1 MNISLRW
8 IEKPGMLTRMWKL
21 FVGALVML
29 IAVDVVFVAH
39 EHTYLIF
46 ETLPGFSAVYGFVA
60 CTALVVIAKVLRKL
74 CKRDM
79 KYYD

>member
-8 IEKPGMLTRMWKL
+8 IEKPGMLTRMWKI
-21 FVGALVML
+21 FVGALVVL
-29 IAVDVVFVAH
+29 VAVDVVFVAH
-39 EHTYLIF
+39 EHTYLVF
-46 ETLPGFSAVYGFVA
+46 ETIPGFSAVYGFVA
-60 CTALVVIAKVLRKL
+60 CTALVVFAKVLRKL

>member
-1 MNISLRW
+1 MKLSFQW
-8 IEKPGMLTRMWKL
+8 VEKAGMLTRMWKF
-21 FVGALVML
+21 FVGVSVFLVA
-29 IAVDVVFVAH
+29 IDFVIPH

-46 ETLPGFSAVYGFVA
+46 ETIPGFSAVYGFVA
-60 CTALVVIAKVLRKL
+60 CTALVVFAKVLRKI

>member
-1 MNISLRW
+1 MKLSLRW

-21 FVGALVML
+21 FVGALVVL
-29 IAVDVVFVAH
+29 VVVDVVFVTH
-39 EHTYLIF
+39 EHTYLVF
-46 ETLPGFSAVYGFVA
+46 ETITGFSAVYGFVA

>member
-1 MNISLRW
+1 MKLSLRW
-8 IEKPGMLTRMWKL
+8 IEKPGMLTRMWKI
-21 FVGALVML
+21 FVGVLVVL
-29 IAVDVVFVAH
+29 VAVDVLFVTH

>member
-1 MNISLRW
+1 MKLSLRW
-8 IEKPGMLTRMWKL
+8 IENPGMLTRMWKI
-21 FVGALVML
+21 FVG
-29 IAVDVVFVAH
+29 IVVFLVAIDFFIPH

-46 ETLPGFSAVYGFVA
+46 ETIPGFNAVYGFVA
-60 CTALVVIAKVLRKL
+60 CTALVVFAKVLRKL